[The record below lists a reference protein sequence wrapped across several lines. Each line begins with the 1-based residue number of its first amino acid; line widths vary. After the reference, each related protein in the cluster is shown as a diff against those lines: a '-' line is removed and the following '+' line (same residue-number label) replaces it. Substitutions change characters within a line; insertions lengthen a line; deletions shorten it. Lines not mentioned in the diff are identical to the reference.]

1 MRINLWSTLA
11 GAVALTLVAVTSD
24 IGRAADVPPPVESAC
39 AAPATAQFA
48 TVATLTDDL

>member
-1 MRINLWSTLA
+1 
-11 GAVALTLVAVTSD
+11 VALTRVAVTSD